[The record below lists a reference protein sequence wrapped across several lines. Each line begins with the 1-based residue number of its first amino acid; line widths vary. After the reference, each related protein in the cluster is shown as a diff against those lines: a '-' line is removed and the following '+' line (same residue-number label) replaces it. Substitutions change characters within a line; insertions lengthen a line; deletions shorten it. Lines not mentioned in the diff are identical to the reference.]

1 MAGGPNGLSVVTGT
15 AAARSMTRGR
25 LRHFRPS
32 PLDVLAYATGAG
44 IVGLLLGSAAV
55 STAALDTSPASVI
68 SVRLAVVVAGA
79 GVVMALMAAVAS
91 GARGGPLALAAP
103 MVLLVMLAPVDRG
116 AVLRMPAV
124 RQVVVAGALG
134 AVVAGGLW
142 IILAASA
149 PRGSPVLW
157 LAAGGL
163 EGSACAGVALLG
175 AGLRISDRTSVVVR
189 LVVVLWWLV
198 DASLQIA
205 TSPMAVLAR
214 MPFTSPSVGGITY
227 VAAIVVGL
235 AVLGVH
241 RIGGLSLEK
250 AWRRSGA
257 ADQLRVALGLNDLR
271 TALLLLRR
279 RALESPR
286 RRPWRTVGGRW
297 TARYPIAARSV
308 RSLLR
313 WPLSRLGRFML
324 LAATSGAIAVASADV
339 AFLSV
344 GVALLTYW
352 AALDAVDALSEELD
366 HPDLQRGY
374 PLGEEVLAR
383 RHLAVPLV
391 TMTVFCAIASCAAGA
406 VAGREAAVTGLL
418 AAPII
423 ALAAVAGAAL
433 TATRVAR
440 PLTKVTDLALAPEAS
455 APKIIVRVAAPI
467 IPLLASLVPLI
478 AAHAS
483 DRIAPLL
490 AAVPGGVL
498 SLAALGVLLYRPQLK
513 RFLTGLTFVSRP

>member
-1 MAGGPNGLSVVTGT
+1 MAGGPNGLSVPTGT
-15 AAARSMTRGR
+15 AAARLLTRAR

-44 IVGLLLGSAAV
+44 IAGLLLWSAAA
-55 STAALDTSPASVI
+55 STAALETSPASVT

-79 GVVMALMAAVAS
+79 GVVMALIAAVAS
-91 GARGGPLALAAP
+91 GARGGPLALATP

-116 AVLRMPAV
+116 GVLRMPAV

-134 AVVAGGLW
+134 AIVAGGLW
-142 IILAASA
+142 IILASAA

-163 EGSACAGVALLG
+163 GGSACAGVALLG
-175 AGLRISDRTSVVVR
+175 AGLRMSDRTSVVVR
-189 LVVVLWWLV
+189 LVIVVWWLV
-198 DASLQIA
+198 DATLEMA

-214 MPFTSPSVGGITY
+214 MPFTSPSAGGIAY
-227 VAAIVVGL
+227 VVAIVVGV

-257 ADQLRVALGLNDLR
+257 ADQLRVAVGLNDLR

-339 AFLSV
+339 PFLSL

-352 AALDAVDALSEELD
+352 AALDAVDALSQELD
-366 HPDLQRGY
+366 HPDLQQGY
-374 PLGEEVLAR
+374 PLAGEVLAR
-383 RHLAVPLV
+383 RHLGVPLM

-406 VAGREAAVTGLL
+406 VGGVEAAVTGLL
-418 AAPII
+418 ATPII
-423 ALAAVAGAAL
+423 ALAAVAGATL
-433 TATRVAR
+433 TATRIAR
-440 PLTKVTDLALAPEAS
+440 PLTKITDVALPPEAV
-455 APKIIVRVAAPI
+455 APRIIVRVAAPI
-467 IPLLASLVPLI
+467 IPLLASLVPVI
-478 AAHAS
+478 AAHGSGPSA
-483 DRIAPLL
+483 RIL
-490 AAVPGGVL
+490 AAVPGGVV
-498 SLAALGVLLYRPQLK
+498 SLAVLGVLLYRPQLD
-513 RFLTGLTFVSRP
+513 FLASRIFVSRP